1 MSGFGKDIGG
11 FEPWFKLD
19 LGGKVRMV
27 YVIRLDREL
36 YSEYGDFES
45 DLIRVYR
52 DGTLLF
58 NEFDSYIASDDVEGF
73 DINGVE
79 LYREC
84 VRLDD
89 IFDDYTEEARSRG
102 EI

>member
-19 LGGKVRMV
+19 LCGKVGMV

-58 NEFDSYIASDDVEGF
+58 NEFDSYLASDDVEGS

-84 VRLDD
+84 DRLDG
-89 IFDDYTEEARSRG
+89 IFDDYTEDARRRG
-102 EI
+102 EL

>member
-19 LGGKVRMV
+19 LGGKVGMV

-58 NEFDSYIASDDVEGF
+58 NEFDSYLASDDVEGF
-73 DINGVE
+73 DINGVA
-79 LYREC
+79 LYSEC
-84 VRLDD
+84 VRLDGL
-89 IFDDYTEEARSRG
+89 FDDYTEEARSRG
-102 EI
+102 EL